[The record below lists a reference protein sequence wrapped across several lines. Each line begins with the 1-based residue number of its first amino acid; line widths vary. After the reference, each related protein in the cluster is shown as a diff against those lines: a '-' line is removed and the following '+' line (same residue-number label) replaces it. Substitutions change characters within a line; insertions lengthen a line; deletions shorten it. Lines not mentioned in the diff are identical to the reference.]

1 MLEKFELG
9 NQNPSNHQVSLMPL
23 KRNNPFILD
32 ELGKMIRKKR
42 QRDKVLI
49 HLDTLDFLSEKIT
62 LKKWIDTSSFGC
74 FS

>member
-1 MLEKFELG
+1 
-9 NQNPSNHQVSLMPL
+9 MPL